1 MMGGEMAS
9 DELSDL
15 HTVFPRCGKLFTL
28 SGPGDMADSPGCGE
42 DCPAPL
48 HEKIIGA
55 KSRDAVEEAMCA
67 ITSYKK
73 IVDEHSMSQDAS
85 YDSLFYKHEVYLNE
99 LSFENQMHYGIFYS
113 FMKLREQEIRNIE
126 WIANC
131 IEQGQKQRI
140 NQYLPIFAAN
150 RG

>member
-1 MMGGEMAS
+1 
-9 DELSDL
+9 
-15 HTVFPRCGKLFTL
+15 
-28 SGPGDMADSPGCGE
+28 
-42 DCPAPL
+42 
-48 HEKIIGA
+48 
-55 KSRDAVEEAMCA
+55 MCA